1 MLCPK
6 RGTSDRDIF
15 KDGHVGLIANFSA
28 CCSSPLASEYERHHG
43 SICSSCPHWLLKAIG
58 STSPVVLWF
67 SYTSPVVL
75 PSEYENDQC
84 ARRRISN
91 PIKAGIQHI
100 NPPHTDTLHSF
111 ITAQIHKYK
120 DKYTNT
126 KSNTLTS
133 LIPVTLVNNS
143 PQQLVLFPGGKIFTQ
158 VRSFFFT
165 IIRIIS

>member
-6 RGTSDRDIF
+6 RGTSDQVIS

-28 CCSSPLASEYERHHG
+28 CCSSPLVSEDEHHHG

-84 ARRRISN
+84 AQRRISN
-91 PIKAGIQHI
+91 PIKAGIQRI
-100 NPPHTDTLHSF
+100 NPPHPSRQHSF
-111 ITAQIHKYK
+111 ITTRTWTISWRRNHFFKLAHVRLRFFLHK
-120 DKYTNT
+120 TT
-126 KSNTLTS
+126 ETS
-133 LIPVTLVNNS
+133 SCP
-143 PQQLVLFPGGKIFTQ
+143 
-158 VRSFFFT
+158 
-165 IIRIIS
+165 